1 MLAGGMVLEITKNE
15 QGSPIDIVT
24 RVSRFEPVLHDYSF
38 KEYLMYLI
46 LHKDVALN
54 DRGGVR

>member
-1 MLAGGMVLEITKNE
+1 MVLEITKNE